1 MIIATAGHIDHGKTS
16 LVKALTGV
24 DADRLPEEQKRGL
37 TIDLGFAYESLDD
50 DLVLG
55 FVDVPGHEKFVR
67 NMLAGVGAIDFAILI
82 VAADD
87 GPMPQTLEHLAIL
100 DLLGISVGAVALT
113 KIDRVD
119 ETRRAEAAAE
129 VAQLIDGTSLAGAP
143 IFPVSGITGDGVV
156 ELKMHLVAAARSV
169 LLRSRAGNFR
179 LAIDRAF
186 TITGSGL
193 VVTGTVY
200 AGQAA
205 VGDRLMLTP
214 QGIEVRV
221 RAIHAQNKDSKSGLA
236 GERCALNIA
245 GPDLTKE
252 LVSRGDW
259 IVSEAAHAPSDRFDA
274 RVRILPSEDR
284 PLRHWTPVHLHL
296 GAEDVSARVATLED
310 RTIPVGETGL
320 VQIVLDK
327 PIGALQGDRFI
338 LRDQSARRTLGGGVV
353 IDPFSPARGRAK
365 PERLSI
371 VRGLEQTDAMAA
383 LETVLNHS
391 PGGVD
396 LNRFATG
403 RNLTSDEAE
412 TAWRGAEMVKV
423 GRQQRP
429 IGLSRTHWAAVG
441 DMMVES
447 LRDWHAKWPDRPG
460 PEEDRLRQVLS
471 RRVSV
476 DTFNAA
482 VVELLKE
489 RKIAR
494 DGAQLALPNHRPA
507 FSSEDS
513 ALWAEVKELI
523 EAEGTRPPR
532 LLEIAEAVDM
542 DARPLGQFM
551 QRAVRIGLLARV
563 ADNRYFLPS
572 TLLVLGELAEGLAEN
587 SADEEFTA
595 GEFNKKSALGRN
607 LAIQLLEYFDK
618 AGLTRRVDNKRR
630 IVKPAA
636 RVFGSA

>member
-37 TIDLGFAYESLDD
+37 TIDLGFAYEPLDD

-67 NMLAGVGAIDFAILI
+67 NMLAGVGAIDFALLI

-87 GPMPQTLEHLAIL
+87 GPMPQTMEHLAIL
-100 DLLGISVGAVALT
+100 DLLGVSVGAVALT

-119 ETRRAEAAAE
+119 DARRAEAAEE
-129 VAQLIDGTSLAGAP
+129 VAQILEGTSLSGAP
-143 IFPVSGITGDGVV
+143 VFPVSGITGDGVP
-156 ELKMHLVAAARSV
+156 ELKAHLAAAARSV
-169 LLRSRAGNFR
+169 QHRSGAGNFR

-205 VGDRLMLTP
+205 VGDRLILTP
-214 QGIEVRV
+214 QGVEVRV
-221 RAIHAQNKDSKSGLA
+221 RAIHAQNRDAKSGLA

-245 GPDLTKE
+245 GADLTRE
-252 LVSRGDW
+252 MVSRGDW
-259 IVSEAAHAPSDRFDA
+259 IVGETAHAPSDRFDA
-274 RVRILPSEDR
+274 RVRVLPSEDR

-296 GAEDVSARVATLED
+296 GAEDVGARVATLED
-310 RTIPVGETGL
+310 RAIPVGETGL
-320 VQIVLDK
+320 VQVVLDK
-327 PIGALQGDRFI
+327 PIGALHGDRFI
-338 LRDQSARRTLGGGVV
+338 LRDQSARRTVGGGMV

-365 PERLSI
+365 PERLAM
-371 VRGLEQTDAMAA
+371 VRGLEQQDPAAA
-383 LETVLNHS
+383 LQAVLEHS

-396 LNRFATG
+396 LNRFAAG
-403 RNLTSDEAE
+403 RNLTPDEAE
-412 TAWRGAEMVKV
+412 AVWRDADMVKV
-423 GRQQRP
+423 GRPQRP
-429 IGLSRTHWAAVG
+429 MGLARAHWDAIGALVVS
-441 DMMVES
+441 S

-460 PEEDRLRQVLS
+460 PEEDRLRRMLG
-471 RRVSV
+471 RRAAGEI
-476 DTFNAA
+476 FNAA
-482 VVELLKE
+482 IVALLRE

-507 FSSEDS
+507 FSTEDS
-513 ALWAEVKELI
+513 ALWSEVEELI
-523 EAEGTRPPR
+523 LAEGTRPPR

-572 TLLVLGELAEGLAEN
+572 TLLELGVMAEDLAKG
-587 SADEEFTA
+587 ADDDQFTA
-595 GEFNKKSALGRN
+595 GEYNKKSGLGRN
-607 LAIQLLEYFDK
+607 LTIQLLEFFDK
-618 AGLTRRVDNKRR
+618 AGLTRRMDNKRR
-630 IVKPAA
+630 IAKPAA
-636 RVFGSA
+636 QVFGDG